1 MNYSNMNQE
10 VNDQSQSKGDALE
23 TGFDKAFPESDELPF
38 VRKIQKL
45 LYQVSKKG
53 LFNILLVVIAI
64 IVSLF
69 WGIIMGI
76 LQFVLIWLVLPGSKL
91 VQMVYGPIAS
101 VAGFLLNLIF
111 GPCLSNVASKGSV
124 VNITDSESP
133 QKELIGGDI
142 V

>member
-1 MNYSNMNQE
+1 MAVNHE
-10 VNDQSQSKGDALE
+10 ANDQVESQGDALE
-23 TGFDKAFPESDELPF
+23 TAFDKAFPESDELPI
-38 VRKIQKL
+38 VRKIQKM

-64 IVSLF
+64 ICALF
-69 WGIIMGI
+69 WGIIMGT
-76 LQFVLIWLVLPGSKL
+76 LQFCLIWFVLPGTKI
-91 VQMVYGPIAS
+91 VQMVYGPVAS
-101 VAGFLLNLIF
+101 VLGFLLNLIF

-124 VNITDSESP
+124 VNITESDAQSP